1 MTTGTHSPCTAAWW
15 RPPSKP
21 GPNKVRGRKELGCKP
36 FQLGQ
41 AVIAIPKN
49 SRFPAMHLASDGAA
63 VAAGWVTALCFDA
76 LECRIAYHPIYR
88 VVLLCD
94 STQAAC

>member
-49 SRFPAMHLASDGAA
+49 SHVPAMHLASDGAA
-63 VAAGWVTALCFDA
+63 V
-76 LECRIAYHPIYR
+76 ECRIAYHPIYR